1 MTVLDSLVL
10 FTPMTMNN
18 PFLDISHRGF
28 QLALQDLRDLRTR
41 YARTFHVPFYRI
53 SLLKRPFIVGKLL
66 ELEFGDRYTEYEKC
80 CRVWRKMDQEAV
92 NIWLKSADLDT
103 TQHA

>member
-1 MTVLDSLVL
+1 MTVVANLVL
-10 FTPMTMNN
+10 FIPMTKNN
-18 PFLDISHRGF
+18 PFQDVSHRGL

-53 SLLKRPFIVGKLL
+53 SSLKRPFIVGKLL
-66 ELEFGDRYTEYEKC
+66 EMEFGDKYVEYEKHC
-80 CRVWRKMDQEAV
+80 EVWRKMEQEAV
-92 NIWLKSADLDT
+92 RIWLKSADLDT